1 MRALNSAVTGIRSH
15 QTRMDVIGNNI
26 ANVNTVGFKSGR
38 VNFQDVFSQTLAAG
52 SATTN
57 PQQVG
62 LGVGVASI
70 DTDMG
75 TGSLQLTGRDLDL
88 AIEGEGF
95 FIIKQG
101 DGSILYTRVGNFDW
115 SADGVLINPA
125 TGARVQGWPIGEDGE
140 VVTGNL
146 QDIILRKGSTAPPQ
160 PTSQATLVGN
170 LDPTAA
176 YEEDASGD
184 PIPAASTTLTIYD
197 SLGRPNTVTLTFT
210 RTDEDD
216 PTEWEL
222 TVLDS
227 TGKEIESEDLE
238 FDGATGALKSASF
251 KFEFSTD
258 DTGED
263 IPVTLDLSGLKLA
276 YTGTGVSN
284 VSVQSADGAPMGTL
298 ESVAISADGQ
308 VIGVYSNGAR
318 VAAAQ
323 IAIASFSNP
332 GGLLKVGNT
341 AFSESPAS
349 GVPMVGLPDTGG
361 RGRLVP
367 GNLEAS
373 NVDLSTE
380 FTNLI
385 TTQRGFQAN
394 TRVVSTADEML
405 QELVNLRR

>member
-26 ANVNTVGFKSGR
+26 ANVNTIGFKSGR

-62 LGVGVASI
+62 LGVGVAGI

-75 TGSLQLTGRDLDL
+75 AGSLQLTGRELDL
-88 AIEGEGF
+88 AIEGDGF
-95 FIIKQG
+95 FIVKQG

-115 SADGVLINPA
+115 SADGFLINPS
-125 TGARVQGWPIGEDGE
+125 TGARVQGWPIGPDGE

-146 QDIILRKGSTAPPQ
+146 QDIVLRKGSTAPPQ
-160 PTSQATLVGN
+160 PTSKATLVGN
-170 LDPTAA
+170 LDPTTE
-176 YEEDASGD
+176 YKEDTDGD
-184 PIPAASTTLTIYD
+184 PIPTVSTTLTIYD
-197 SLGRPNTVTLTFT
+197 SLGRPNTVTVSFT

-216 PTEWEL
+216 PTQWEI

-238 FDGATGALKSASF
+238 FDPSTGALETASF
-251 KFEFSTD
+251 EFEFTTEDTD
-258 DTGED
+258 EE
-263 IPVTLDLSGLKLA
+263 IPITLDLSGLKLA

-284 VSVQSADGAPMGTL
+284 VSVQSSDGAPMGTL
-298 ESVAISADGQ
+298 ESVAISSDGQ

-323 IAIASFSNP
+323 IAIAAFSNP
-332 GGLLKVGNT
+332 AGLLKVGNT
-341 AFSESPAS
+341 SFSESPAS
-349 GVPMVGLPDTGG
+349 GNPMVGLPNTGG

-373 NVDLSTE
+373 NVDLSME
-380 FTNLI
+380 FTNMI

-394 TRVVSTADEML
+394 TRVISTADEML